1 MDQYRR
7 LSDTSADSSTSDH
20 CMNIPAGVISEYTF
34 HIEFKQH
41 QFYVDSIKHQISLR
55 KTKNNLMAIVDQSQ
69 RRTEIMH
76 LFFFK
81 LNSAIYFNDIATHL
95 CCNRES

>member
-20 CMNIPAGVISEYTF
+20 CMIPAGVISEYTF
-34 HIEFKQH
+34 HIEFKKH

-55 KTKNNLMAIVDQSQ
+55 KTKNNLMAIVDQSGPES
-69 RRTEIMH
+69 TE
-76 LFFFK
+76 
-81 LNSAIYFNDIATHL
+81 D
-95 CCNRES
+95 